1 VDNDS
6 KIRDFALEKNL
17 IERVLDRIALTSKE
31 EKRKWVEEI
40 EPEKEDTTSKMEIK
54 PKEDD
59 VKKKIVKKKGVGY
72 ASDNTGQNQ
81 KWNVNEYH
89 ETKKAKSQQLQSLL
103 AILETFLDFKDW
115 KPPQKLLEILNTSAL
130 LPLLEAAFRSGSL
143 LDMSKEAELYTTYL
157 SRRYLIKL
165 YLYSISFKIDI
176 VRVLS
181 KHRSLIPCLLDLDPH
196 YQPKQSES
204 IFTLLTS
211 LKDLAQIFLS
221 CINTSDIS
229 KE

>member
-1 VDNDS
+1 MRFSYQILSEVFRVDNDS

-31 EKRKWVEEI
+31 EKRKWVDEI
-40 EPEKEDTTSKMEIK
+40 APEKEEPAKMEMK

-89 ETKKAKSQQLQSLL
+89 ESKKAKSQQLQSLL

-115 KPPQKLLEILNTSAL
+115 KPPHKL
-130 LPLLEAAFRSGSL
+130 
-143 LDMSKEAELYTTYL
+143 
-157 SRRYLIKL
+157 
-165 YLYSISFKIDI
+165 
-176 VRVLS
+176 
-181 KHRSLIPCLLDLDPH
+181 
-196 YQPKQSES
+196 
-204 IFTLLTS
+204 
-211 LKDLAQIFLS
+211 
-221 CINTSDIS
+221 
-229 KE
+229 